1 MVPAR
6 LCPQYQHYC
15 LWCPCVRRSYNSLIF
30 LSTSTMRDRQ
40 AGEKLF
46 LSVFHV
52 RENELVVTT
61 VPLPVS
67 VCQNVCLVSEGSR
80 EQRDVDCV

>member
-1 MVPAR
+1 
-6 LCPQYQHYC
+6 
-15 LWCPCVRRSYNSLIF
+15 
-30 LSTSTMRDRQ
+30 MRDRQ